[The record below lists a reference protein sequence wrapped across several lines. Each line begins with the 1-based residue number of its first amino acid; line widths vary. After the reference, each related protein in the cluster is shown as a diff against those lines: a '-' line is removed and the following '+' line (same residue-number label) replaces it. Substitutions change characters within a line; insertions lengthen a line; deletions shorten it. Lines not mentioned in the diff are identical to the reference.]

1 MLLRSLIDVILLE
14 RFATPT
20 RDTSRRNTV
29 VVVIVDRRQNLTVM
43 SPEIVK
49 RVARKAEVRARLDD
63 GCSCAK

>member
-1 MLLRSLIDVILLE
+1 MLSWSLIDVILLE

-20 RDTSRRNTV
+20 RDTSRRNT